1 MAYIVK
7 SSLEIKSTIVPWNEL
22 ENEKLIQEKKEYLAK
37 KKEKEEVKT
46 EVSVKNEK
54 EIEEKEEKKEKEEE
68 EQRTLKN
75 GKKNQ
80 KAGEK

>member
-37 KKEKEEVKT
+37 KKEQTELKA
-46 EVSVKNEK
+46 EVSVEDEE
-54 EIEEKEEKKEKEEE
+54 EIEEKKEEE
-68 EQRTLKN
+68 LKTFKN